1 METGVRNSW
10 DTLATKSRRF
20 LSCSSLGNLGD
31 GKESG
36 QEFRLLLP
44 IHQPTK
50 SARTATNVTARRRI
64 GKFTR
69 DRKQGIKLFAQAN
82 DSPHHGSFRSRVWI
96 ALTFYVTCG
105 CAHPRCG
112 SPHPHR
118 TSTHPEVNYPGSVP
132 CPGA

>member
-1 METGVRNSW
+1 MDTGVRNSW

-50 SARTATNVTARRRI
+50 SARTATNVTVRRRI

-69 DRKQGIKLFAQAN
+69 DRKPGIKLFAQAN
-82 DSPHHGSFRSRVWI
+82 DSPHRGSFRSRGWI
-96 ALTFYVTCG
+96 ARASCVTCG

-118 TSTHPEVNYPGSVP
+118 TSTLPVVNYPGSVP